1 MTQKAMTFKELED
14 MVNSGIDTIQ
24 KLQRTL
30 KGESFLQADDVSQV
44 LNILRS
50 MIESKVLFYNSKLEQ
65 KIINEL
71 AK

>member
-14 MVNSGIDTIQ
+14 MVNSGIYTIQ
-24 KLQRTL
+24 KLQGTL